1 MIHILELKNITK
13 SYRTGDFTQDAL
25 KQVSIAFRPSEFTAV
40 LGESGSGKTTM
51 LNIMGGLDR
60 YDSGD
65 RVINGKSTRD
75 FKNVDWD
82 AYRNN
87 SVGFIFQSYNLIPHI
102 NVLSNVEMSMTLSGV
117 SKKERRR
124 RALEALERVGLREHA
139 MKRPNQLSGGQMQ
152 RVAIARALVGDP
164 DVILADEPT
173 GALDSATS
181 VQIMDLIRE
190 IAKDKLVIMVTH
202 NPKLAEQYATRIIE
216 LKDGQIVG
224 DTNPVGADERAD
236 AGYRVKKTAMSFMTA
251 LRLSFH
257 NLMTKKGRTLLTA
270 FASSI
275 GIIGIALILS
285 LSNGFDIQI
294 DRYETDTLAGFPIMV
309 SRSAMTVDTDT
320 MMQMR
325 EDMLGTSDGAY
336 PDAKEVYPYDPQ
348 ENAVAH
354 KNEITSEYV
363 EYIRAMDKSL
373 ASDISYTYAAGLNLL
388 AETEDGVLPVG
399 ADRLT
404 MTCLPETNGDSEGI
418 VALNYDV
425 LAGSMPQDKTD
436 VLLVVDNKN
445 RVSEQA
451 LAALGLDSSGP
462 LAFSD
467 VLGTTL
473 KLVDNDDY
481 YVERD
486 GLFLP
491 NPDLESLYE
500 SGAGLELHICGI
512 VRIQDGSYLSV
523 LGEGLAYT
531 PELLEYVMRQAEDSA
546 VVRAQREADYNV
558 MSGERFDTQAAEDAK
573 QTLLAYLGAETAP
586 VMINIF
592 PVDFDAKSEILDYL
606 DAYNR
611 GRADEDMVLYNDLAA
626 MISDLSGDIMNAI
639 TIVLIAF
646 SAISLVVS
654 VLMIGIITYISVLER
669 TKEIGVLRAL
679 GARKKD
685 ISRVFNA
692 ETFIVGVCSGLLGIG
707 IARLLIFPANSILL
721 HMTNIENVA
730 RMNPLHALIL
740 LAVSVLLTVIGGFIP
755 ARVAARKDPVEA
767 LRTE

>member
-1 MIHILELKNITK
+1 
-13 SYRTGDFTQDAL
+13 
-25 KQVSIAFRPSEFTAV
+25 
-40 LGESGSGKTTM
+40 
-51 LNIMGGLDR
+51 
-60 YDSGD
+60 
-65 RVINGKSTRD
+65 
-75 FKNVDWD
+75 
-82 AYRNN
+82 
-87 SVGFIFQSYNLIPHI
+87 
-102 NVLSNVEMSMTLSGV
+102 MSMTLSGV

>member
-51 LNIMGGLDR
+51 LNIIGGLDR

-65 RVINGKSTRD
+65 LVINGKSTRD

-87 SVGFIFQSYNLIPHI
+87 SVGFIFQSYNLILHI

-473 KLVDNDDY
+473 KLVDNDGY

-573 QTLLAYLGAETAP
+573 QTLLSYLGAETAP

>member
-51 LNIMGGLDR
+51 LNIIGGLDR

-65 RVINGKSTRD
+65 LVINGKSTRD

-202 NPKLAEQYATRIIE
+202 NPKLAEQYASRIIE

-236 AGYRVKKTAMSFMTA
+236 TGYRVKKTAMSFMTA

-451 LAALGLDSSGP
+451 LAALGLDSGGP

-692 ETFIVGVCSGLLGIG
+692 ETFSVGVCSGLLGIG